1 MTKLISILIIVV
13 VIWVGW
19 KAYTKWEQVQGEQAA
34 AEKQTVAAN
43 AQQLEGLP
51 LQLET
56 SLQAAEQAGAAGLKA
71 WLNTYG
77 RMVRDPRRAW
87 IELDYCV
94 MLARD
99 NPAEAKRLF
108 ATSKERTP
116 ASSPVYPRIKQLER
130 TYE

>member
-1 MTKLISILIIVV
+1 MTKLISILIMVV

-19 KAYTKWEQVQGEQAA
+19 KMYTKWEQVRGEPAA

-51 LQLET
+51 PQLET

-108 ATSKERTP
+108 ATIKERTP
-116 ASSPVYPRIKQLER
+116 ASSPVYRRIKLLER

>member
-1 MTKLISILIIVV
+1 MTKLISLLIIVV

-19 KAYTKWEQVQGEQAA
+19 KAYTQWEQVRGEQAA
-34 AEKQTVAAN
+34 AERQTVATN

-51 LQLET
+51 PQLET
-56 SLQAAEQAGAAGLKA
+56 SLQAAEQAGAARLQA
-71 WLNTYG
+71 WLNTFG

-87 IELDYCV
+87 IELDCCV

-99 NPAEAKRLF
+99 NPAEARRLF
-108 ATSKERTP
+108 AAIKERTP